1 MTSFLS
7 SRRALARAAKL
18 LEANRHSVLFVSPLL
33 RAREVKMA
41 SALRQIGWKVVLI
54 HLQNTPFAPEAYF
67 DIAIQAH
74 TEREAHSFAKTLR
87 PRICHAFSGAVDGLL
102 LRLCRDKPGPLV
114 IDLNDVFCPSLFNY
128 CTERF
133 EPTREC
139 LAKADALCARD
150 IQARAAHHL
159 DGFTLPKHTLLF
171 PEYTWADPPPVA
183 AVQARFDS
191 DEVRVVSVGTFC
203 LESRGE
209 YDSCYLKLAE
219 LLAAQKIHL
228 HIYPHWFYKESPLSV
243 FNWDLAKDFTDFFA
257 LQRRTD
263 YLHIHDSIDFDA
275 LATELLAYDFGI
287 VSGGCAELGQRLGL
301 LKSAYMMTCYSGRI
315 SDYLDARLP
324 ILINKEVGFNFQL
337 LRHYRVEIDLGGV
350 LQPGFRDLLLAV
362 KRDPDQHRDV
372 EEAAKR
378 LSVGRHASRLAA
390 LYERVIAGRPQLG
403 IPRWLSLPHKVPL
416 LGPRLAHLKRNI
428 EGLHQTID
436 WQRQNA
442 QEQRRRRQNERDLRM
457 QQNRESHSELHA
469 LRRQSHSELDALR
482 EQSQSE
488 IDALRRQS
496 HSELDALREQSQSE
510 IDALRRKS
518 QSELDAICQK
528 SQSELDALHQQSQ
541 SELDALRQQQER
553 ELNSLR
559 RRNHRELDA
568 LLLHNTNV
576 PAARKR
582 APLGDDLV
590 SGLLNW
596 PEINDEHER
605 ANGFCELLRLMRLS
619 SLCTGPLTEISSAWE
634 LLSQKHFDEL
644 LRNGYRDFK
653 RTIGCNYFNFLV
665 QNGDPQMAFLEAAL
679 SPAVCFGLRT
689 AAQSMPN
696 DPNLQLPDQVTYRY
710 FVLLL
715 WTYAQ
720 SLDAAGYLDR
730 LDEPQE
736 GSPITVEVNGRR
748 ISSDLVN
755 SVLEYYSIG
764 EAMDFSK
771 CRRVLEIGGG
781 YGRSA
786 WSILQLNPHIQ
797 YTLVDVP
804 PALYLAQRYLSSV
817 LEREIFRVR
826 HFEDFAD
833 VESEMEGCSV
843 VFLLPHQLCLLP
855 NRRFD
860 LTLNISSFG
869 EMQPQMIAQYFDE
882 IHRLT
887 RGVFYSKQWKISK
900 NPFDG
905 IDVSE
910 EDYPVKGSWQP
921 LYQREARVQ
930 TEFFEAAYR
939 IGGTL
944 S

>member
-18 LEANRHSVLFVSPLL
+18 IEANPHSVLFVSPLL

-67 DIAIQAH
+67 DIAIQAR

-159 DGFTLPKHTLLF
+159 DGFPLPKHTLLF

-228 HIYPHWFYKESPLSV
+228 HIYPHWFYKESPLSA

-263 YLHIHDSIDFDA
+263 YLHIHDSIGFEA

-301 LKSAYMMTCYSGRI
+301 LKSAYMMACYSGRI

-337 LRHYRVEIDLGGV
+337 LRHYRVEIDLSGV

-372 EEAAKR
+372 EKAAKR

-403 IPRWLSLPHKVPL
+403 IPRWLSLPRKVPL
-416 LGPRLAHLKRNI
+416 LGPRLGHLKRNI

-442 QEQRRRRQNERDLRM
+442 QEQRRRRQNERDIRM
-457 QQNRESHSELHA
+457 QQSRESHTEL
-469 LRRQSHSELDALR
+469 
-482 EQSQSE
+482 
-488 IDALRRQS
+488 DALRRQS
-496 HSELDALREQSQSE
+496 QGEFDALR
-510 IDALRRKS
+510 
-518 QSELDAICQK
+518 
-528 SQSELDALHQQSQ
+528 QQSQ
-541 SELDALRQQQER
+541 GELDALRQQQER
-553 ELNSLR
+553 ELSSLSR
-559 RRNHRELDA
+559 RRDRELDA
-568 LLLHNTNV
+568 LLLHNANV
-576 PAARKR
+576 PAAPKGT
-582 APLGDDLV
+582 PLGDDLI

-634 LLSQKHFDEL
+634 LLSQKHLDEL

-689 AAQSMPN
+689 AAHSMPN
-696 DPNLQLPDQVTYRY
+696 DPNLQLPDQVAYRY

-720 SLDAAGYLDR
+720 NLDAAGYLDR

-736 GSPITVEVNGRR
+736 GNPITVEVNGRR

-764 EAMDFSK
+764 EATDFSK

-786 WSILQLNPHIQ
+786 CSILQLNPHIQ
-797 YTLVDVP
+797 YTLIDVP

-817 LEREIFRVR
+817 LEQEVFRVR
-826 HFEDFAD
+826 HFDDFDD
-833 VESEMEGCSV
+833 VKSEMEGCSLI
-843 VFLLPHQLCLLP
+843 FLLPHQLRLLP
-855 NRRFD
+855 DRRFD

-882 IHRLT
+882 IDRLT
-887 RGVFYSKQWKISK
+887 RGVFYTKQWKISK

-905 IDVSE
+905 IDVTK
-910 EDYPVKGSWQP
+910 EDYPVKGRWQL
-921 LYQREARVQ
+921 LYQRDARVQ

-944 S
+944 P

>member
-1 MTSFLS
+1 MTSLRS
-7 SRRALARAAKL
+7 SRRALARAATL

-41 SALRQIGWKVVLI
+41 FALRQIGWKVVLV

-67 DIAIQAH
+67 DIAIQAR

-102 LRLCRDKPGPLV
+102 LQLCRDKPGPLV

-150 IQARAAHHL
+150 LQARAAHHL
-159 DGFTLPKHTLLF
+159 DGFPLPEHTLLF
-171 PEYTWADPPPVA
+171 PEYTWADSPPLA
-183 AVQARFDS
+183 AVQARSDS

-228 HIYPHWFYKESPLSV
+228 HIYPHWFYKESPLSA
-243 FNWDLAKDFTDFFA
+243 FNWDLEKDFTDFFA

-263 YLHIHDSIDFDA
+263 YLHIHDSIGFEA
-275 LATELLAYDFGI
+275 LPTELSAYDFGI
-287 VSGGCAELGQRLGL
+287 VSGGCAEFGQRLGL
-301 LKSAYMMTCYSGRI
+301 LKSAYMMNCYSGRI

-324 ILINKEVGFNFQL
+324 ILINKEVAFNFQL
-337 LRHYRVEIDLGGV
+337 LRHYRVEIDLRGV
-350 LQPGFRDLLLAV
+350 LQPGFRDLLLTV
-362 KRDPDQHRDV
+362 KRDPDQRRDV
-372 EEAAKR
+372 EEAAKL
-378 LSVGRHASRLAA
+378 LSIGRHASRLAA

-403 IPRWLSLPHKVPL
+403 IPRWLSLPHNVPL
-416 LGPRLAHLKRNI
+416 LGPRLGHLKRNI

-442 QEQRRRRQNERDLRM
+442 QEQRRRRQNERDFHM
-457 QQNRESHSELHA
+457 QQNRES
-469 LRRQSHSELDALR
+469 QSALDALR
-482 EQSQSE
+482 Q
-488 IDALRRQS
+488 
-496 HSELDALREQSQSE
+496 H
-510 IDALRRKS
+510 
-518 QSELDAICQK
+518 
-528 SQSELDALHQQSQ
+528 SQ

-553 ELNSLR
+553 ELNTLR
-559 RRNHRELDA
+559 RRHDRELDA
-568 LLLHNTNV
+568 LLLHNANV
-576 PAARKR
+576 PAAPERT
-582 APLGDDLV
+582 PLGDDLV

-596 PEINDEHER
+596 PEINDQHER
-605 ANGFCELLRLMRLS
+605 ANGFSELLRLMRLS
-619 SLCTGPLTEISSAWE
+619 SLRTGPLSEISSAWE
-634 LLSQKHFDEL
+634 LLSQKHLDEL

-665 QNGDPQMAFLEAAL
+665 QNGDPQMAFLEAAV
-679 SPAVCFGLRT
+679 SPAVRFGLRT

-696 DPNLQLPDQVTYRY
+696 DPNLQLPDQVAYRY

-720 SLDAAGYLDR
+720 NLDAAGYLDR
-730 LDEPQE
+730 LDEPEE
-736 GSPITVEVNGRR
+736 GNPITVEVNGRR

-764 EAMDFSK
+764 EAMDFSE
-771 CRRVLEIGGG
+771 CRRILEIGGG

-786 WSILQLNPHIQ
+786 CPILQLNPHIQ

-804 PALYLAQRYLSSV
+804 PALYLAQRYLSSI
-817 LEREIFRVR
+817 LERKIFRAR
-826 HFEDFAD
+826 HFDDFDD
-833 VESEMEGCSV
+833 VKSEMEGCSV
-843 VFLLPHQLCLLP
+843 VFLLPSQLCLLP
-855 NRRFD
+855 DRLFD

-869 EMQPQMIAQYFDE
+869 EMQTQMIAQYFNE
-882 IHRLT
+882 IDRLT
-887 RGVFYSKQWKISK
+887 RGVFYTKQWKISK

-905 IDVSE
+905 IDVTR
-910 EDYPVKGSWQP
+910 EDYPVKGSWQT
-921 LYQREARVQ
+921 LYQRDARVQ

-944 S
+944 P

>member
-1 MTSFLS
+1 MTSFS

-18 LEANRHSVLFVSPLL
+18 IEANRHSVLFVSPLL

-41 SALRQIGWKVVLI
+41 SALRQMGWKVVLV
-54 HLQNTPFAPEAYF
+54 HLQSTPFTPEAYF
-67 DIAIQAH
+67 DIAIQAR

-159 DGFTLPKHTLLF
+159 DGFPLPKHTLLF

-243 FNWDLAKDFTDFFA
+243 FNWDLEKDFTDFFA

-263 YLHIHDSIDFDA
+263 YLHIHDSIGFEA

-301 LKSAYMMTCYSGRI
+301 LKSAYMMACYSGRI

-372 EEAAKR
+372 EEAAKL

-403 IPRWLSLPHKVPL
+403 IPQWLSLPHKVPL
-416 LGPRLAHLKRNI
+416 LGPRLGHLKRNI

-442 QEQRRRRQNERDLRM
+442 QEQRRARQNERDFRM
-457 QQNRESHSELHA
+457 QQNRESHSEL
-469 LRRQSHSELDALR
+469 DALR
-482 EQSQSE
+482 
-488 IDALRRQS
+488 
-496 HSELDALREQSQSE
+496 
-510 IDALRRKS
+510 
-518 QSELDAICQK
+518 
-528 SQSELDALHQQSQ
+528 QQSQ
-541 SELDALRQQQER
+541 SELDALRQQSQSELDALRQKQER
-553 ELNSLR
+553 ELNTLR
-559 RRNHRELDA
+559 RRRDRELDA
-568 LLLHNTNV
+568 LLLHNANV
-576 PAARKR
+576 PGVPERT
-582 APLGDDLV
+582 PLGYDLV

-634 LLSQKHFDEL
+634 LLSQKHLDEL

-696 DPNLQLPDQVTYRY
+696 DPNLQLLDQAAYRY

-720 SLDAAGYLDR
+720 TLDAAGYLDR

-736 GSPITVEVNGRR
+736 GNPIAVEVNGRR

-764 EAMDFSK
+764 EAVDFSK

-786 WSILQLNPHIQ
+786 CPILQLNPHIQ

-826 HFEDFAD
+826 HFDDFDD
-833 VESEMEGCSV
+833 VKSELEECSV
-843 VFLLPHQLCLLP
+843 VFLLPHQLRLLP
-855 NRRFD
+855 DRRFD

-882 IHRLT
+882 VDRLT
-887 RGVFYSKQWKISK
+887 RGVFYTKQWKISK

-905 IDVSE
+905 IDVTK
-910 EDYPVKGSWQP
+910 EDYPVKGRWQL
-921 LYQREARVQ
+921 LYQRDARVQ

-944 S
+944 P

>member
-1 MTSFLS
+1 MTSFS

-18 LEANRHSVLFVSPLL
+18 IEANRHSVLFVSPLL

-41 SALRQIGWKVVLI
+41 SALRQMGWKVVLV
-54 HLQNTPFAPEAYF
+54 HLQSTPFTPEAYF
-67 DIAIQAH
+67 DIAIQAR

-159 DGFTLPKHTLLF
+159 DGFPLPKHTLLF

-243 FNWDLAKDFTDFFA
+243 FNWDLEKDFTDFFA

-263 YLHIHDSIDFDA
+263 YLHIHDSIGFEA

-301 LKSAYMMTCYSGRI
+301 LKSAYMMACYSGRI

-372 EEAAKR
+372 EEAAKL

-403 IPRWLSLPHKVPL
+403 IPQWLSLPHKVPL
-416 LGPRLAHLKRNI
+416 LGPRLGHLKRNI

-442 QEQRRRRQNERDLRM
+442 QEQRRARQNERDFRM
-457 QQNRESHSELHA
+457 QQNRESHSEL
-469 LRRQSHSELDALR
+469 DALR
-482 EQSQSE
+482 
-488 IDALRRQS
+488 
-496 HSELDALREQSQSE
+496 
-510 IDALRRKS
+510 
-518 QSELDAICQK
+518 
-528 SQSELDALHQQSQ
+528 QQSQ
-541 SELDALRQQQER
+541 SELDALRQQSQSELDALRQKQER
-553 ELNSLR
+553 ELNTLR
-559 RRNHRELDA
+559 RRRDRELDA
-568 LLLHNTNV
+568 LLLHNANV
-576 PAARKR
+576 PGVPERT
-582 APLGDDLV
+582 PLGYDLV

-634 LLSQKHFDEL
+634 LLSQKHLDEL

-665 QNGDPQMAFLEAAL
+665 QNGDPQMIFLEAAL

-689 AAQSMPN
+689 VAQSMPN
-696 DPNLQLPDQVTYRY
+696 DPNLQLPDQVAYRY

-720 SLDAAGYLDR
+720 NLDAAGYLDR

-736 GSPITVEVNGRR
+736 GNPITIEMNGRR

-755 SVLEYYSIG
+755 SVLEYYSIS
-764 EAMDFSK
+764 EVMDFSK

-786 WSILQLNPHIQ
+786 CSTLQLNQHIQ

-804 PALYLAQRYLSSV
+804 PALYLAERYLSSV
-817 LEREIFRVR
+817 LERKIFRVR
-826 HFEDFAD
+826 HFDNFDD
-833 VESEMEGCSV
+833 VKSEMERCSV
-843 VFLLPHQLCLLP
+843 IFLLPHQLCLLP
-855 NRRFD
+855 DRRFD

-882 IHRLT
+882 IDRLT
-887 RGVFYSKQWKISK
+887 QGVFYTKQWKISK

-905 IDVSE
+905 IDVTK
-910 EDYPVKGSWQP
+910 EDYPVKRSWQL
-921 LYQREARVQ
+921 LYQRDARVQ
-930 TEFFEAAYR
+930 TEFFESAYL

-944 S
+944 P

>member
-1 MTSFLS
+1 MNSYLS
-7 SRRALARAAKL
+7 SRSALARAAKL

-41 SALRQIGWKVVLI
+41 AALRQIGWKVVLI

-67 DIAIQAH
+67 DIAIQAR
-74 TEREAHSFAKTLR
+74 TESEAHSFAKTLR

-159 DGFTLPKHTLLF
+159 DGFPLPKHTLLF

-183 AVQARFDS
+183 AAQARFDS

-228 HIYPHWFYKESPLSV
+228 HIYPHWFYKESPLSA

-263 YLHIHDSIDFDA
+263 YLHIHDSIDFEA

-362 KRDPDQHRDV
+362 KRDPDQHRAV
-372 EEAAKR
+372 EEAARR
-378 LSVGRHASRLAA
+378 LSIGRHASRLAA

-442 QEQRRRRQNERDLRM
+442 QEQRRRRQNERDFRM
-457 QQNRESHSELHA
+457 QQNRESRSELHA
-469 LRRQSHSELDALR
+469 LR
-482 EQSQSE
+482 
-488 IDALRRQS
+488 
-496 HSELDALREQSQSE
+496 
-510 IDALRRKS
+510 
-518 QSELDAICQK
+518 QK
-528 SQSELDALHQQSQ
+528 SQSEI
-541 SELDALRQQQER
+541 DALRQQQER

-559 RRNHRELDA
+559 RRHHRELDA
-568 LLLHNTNV
+568 LLLHNANV
-576 PAARKR
+576 SVAPKR
-582 APLGDDLV
+582 TPLGDDLV

-605 ANGFCELLRLMRLS
+605 ANGFGELLRLMRLS

-634 LLSQKHFDEL
+634 LLSQKHLDEL

-696 DPNLQLPDQVTYRY
+696 DPDWQLPDQVTYRY

-720 SLDAAGYLDR
+720 NLDAEGYLDR

-736 GSPITVEVNGRR
+736 GNPITVEVNGRR

-786 WSILQLNPHIQ
+786 CSILQLNPHIQ

-817 LEREIFRVR
+817 LEREIFRIR
-826 HFEDFAD
+826 HFDDFDD
-833 VESEMEGCSV
+833 VKSEMEECSV
-843 VFLLPHQLCLLP
+843 IFLLPHQLCLLP
-855 NRRFD
+855 DRRFD
-860 LTLNISSFG
+860 LTLSISSFG

-882 IHRLT
+882 IDRLT
-887 RGVFYSKQWKISK
+887 RGVFYNKQWRISK

-905 IDVSE
+905 IDVTK
-910 EDYPVKGSWQP
+910 EDYPVKGSWQL

-930 TEFFEAAYR
+930 AAFFEAAYR

-944 S
+944 P

>member
-1 MTSFLS
+1 MTSVLS

-18 LEANRHSVLFVSPLL
+18 VEANRHSVLFVSPLL

-54 HLQNTPFAPEAYF
+54 HLQNTPFAPEDYF
-67 DIAIQAH
+67 DIAIQAR

-159 DGFTLPKHTLLF
+159 DGFPLPKHTLLF

-228 HIYPHWFYKESPLSV
+228 HIYPHWFYKESPLSA

-263 YLHIHDSIDFDA
+263 YIHIHDSIGFEA

-287 VSGGCAELGQRLGL
+287 VSGGCAELGQHLGL
-301 LKSAYMMTCYSGRI
+301 LKSAYMTACYSGRI

-337 LRHYRVEIDLGGV
+337 LRHYRVEIDLCGV
-350 LQPGFRDLLLAV
+350 LQPGFRDLLLSV
-362 KRDPDQHRDV
+362 KRDRGQHRVV

-390 LYERVIAGRPQLG
+390 LYERVIAGRPQPG
-403 IPRWLSLPHKVPL
+403 IPRWLSLPYKVPL
-416 LGPRLAHLKRNI
+416 LGPRLGHLKRNI
-428 EGLHQTID
+428 EGLHQTIE

-442 QEQRRRRQNERDLRM
+442 QKQRRLRQNERDFRM
-457 QQNRESHSELHA
+457 QQNRESYIELHA
-469 LRRQSHSELDALR
+469 LRQQSHSELNALLQESHSELDALR
-482 EQSQSE
+482 HQ
-488 IDALRRQS
+488 
-496 HSELDALREQSQSE
+496 
-510 IDALRRKS
+510 
-518 QSELDAICQK
+518 
-528 SQSELDALHQQSQ
+528 SQSELDALRQQSQSELDALRQQSQ

-553 ELNSLR
+553 DLNSLR
-559 RRNHRELDA
+559 RQHHRELDV
-568 LLLHNTNV
+568 LLLHNANM
-576 PAARKR
+576 PAAAKR
-582 APLGDDLV
+582 TPLGDDLV

-619 SLCTGPLTEISSAWE
+619 SLCTGRLTEISSAWE
-634 LLSQKHFDEL
+634 LLSQKHLDEL

-665 QNGDPQMAFLEAAL
+665 QNGDPQMIFLEAAL

-689 AAQSMPN
+689 VAQSMPN
-696 DPNLQLPDQVTYRY
+696 DPNLQLPDQVAYRY

-720 SLDAAGYLDR
+720 NLDAAGYLDR

-736 GSPITVEVNGRR
+736 GNPITIEMNGRR

-755 SVLEYYSIG
+755 SVLEYYSIS
-764 EAMDFSK
+764 EVMDFSK

-786 WSILQLNPHIQ
+786 CSILQLNQHIQ

-804 PALYLAQRYLSSV
+804 PALYLAERYLSSV
-817 LEREIFRVR
+817 LERKIFRVR
-826 HFEDFAD
+826 HFDNFDD
-833 VESEMEGCSV
+833 VKSEMERCSV
-843 VFLLPHQLCLLP
+843 IFLLPHQLCLLP
-855 NRRFD
+855 DRRFD

-882 IHRLT
+882 IDRLT
-887 RGVFYSKQWKISK
+887 QGVFYTKQWKISK

-905 IDVSE
+905 IDVTK
-910 EDYPVKGSWQP
+910 EDYPVKGSWQL
-921 LYQREARVQ
+921 LYQRDARVQ
-930 TEFFEAAYR
+930 TEFFEAAYL

-944 S
+944 P

>member
-1 MTSFLS
+1 MTSFS

-18 LEANRHSVLFVSPLL
+18 IEANRHSVLFVSPLL

-41 SALRQIGWKVVLI
+41 SALRQMGWKVVLV
-54 HLQNTPFAPEAYF
+54 HLQSTPFTPEAYF
-67 DIAIQAH
+67 DIAIQAR

-159 DGFTLPKHTLLF
+159 DGFPLPKHTLLF

-243 FNWDLAKDFTDFFA
+243 FNWDLEKDFTDFFA

-263 YLHIHDSIDFDA
+263 YLHIHDSIGFEA

-301 LKSAYMMTCYSGRI
+301 LKSAYMMACYSGRI

-372 EEAAKR
+372 EEAAKL

-403 IPRWLSLPHKVPL
+403 IPQWLSLPHKVPL
-416 LGPRLAHLKRNI
+416 LGTRLGHLKRNI

-442 QEQRRRRQNERDLRM
+442 QEQRRARQNERDFRM
-457 QQNRESHSELHA
+457 QQNRESHSEL
-469 LRRQSHSELDALR
+469 DALR
-482 EQSQSE
+482 
-488 IDALRRQS
+488 
-496 HSELDALREQSQSE
+496 
-510 IDALRRKS
+510 
-518 QSELDAICQK
+518 
-528 SQSELDALHQQSQ
+528 QQSQ
-541 SELDALRQQQER
+541 SELDALRQKQER
-553 ELNSLR
+553 ELNTLR
-559 RRNHRELDA
+559 RRRDRELDA
-568 LLLHNTNV
+568 LLLHNANV
-576 PAARKR
+576 PGVPERT
-582 APLGDDLV
+582 PLGYDLV

-634 LLSQKHFDEL
+634 LLSQKHLDEL

-679 SPAVCFGLRT
+679 SPAVCLGLRT

-696 DPNLQLPDQVTYRY
+696 DPNLQLLDQAAYRY

-720 SLDAAGYLDR
+720 TLDAAGYLDR

-736 GSPITVEVNGRR
+736 GNPIAVEVNGRR

-764 EAMDFSK
+764 EAVDFSK

-786 WSILQLNPHIQ
+786 CPILQLNPHIQ

-826 HFEDFAD
+826 HFDDFDD
-833 VESEMEGCSV
+833 VKSELEECSV
-843 VFLLPHQLCLLP
+843 VFLLPHQLRLLP
-855 NRRFD
+855 DRRFD

-882 IHRLT
+882 VDRLT
-887 RGVFYSKQWKISK
+887 RGVFYTKQWKISK

-905 IDVSE
+905 IDVTK
-910 EDYPVKGSWQP
+910 EDYPVKGRWQL
-921 LYQREARVQ
+921 LYQRDARVQ

-944 S
+944 P